1 MYIHTYIHTYITLTY
16 TLTYMYTDTVIIIL
30 LPIILDGSVLV
41 DNKLGCTV
49 FLWWEVSTSLLV
61 NEATK
66 PQDY

>member
-1 MYIHTYIHTYITLTY
+1 MYIHTYIHVHRHTH
-16 TLTYMYTDTVIIIL
+16 TVIIIIVTYN
-30 LPIILDGSVLV
+30 PRWECIG
-41 DNKLGCTV
+41 DNKLGCTD